1 MILIILIAFFSLIAL
16 IIFHELGHFLVAKY
30 FGVKVEEFGIFLP
43 PRLIGKKIGETVYS
57 LNLLPFGAF
66 VKLYGEEGGGVE
78 NIRSFSGKPIW
89 QRVLIVIGGVA
100 AFWIVAAFL
109 FSIVFGIGARV
120 PVTDETGHDLIDPRV
135 QIWKVASVSP
145 AELAGIKTGDVIRQ
159 FKINNQQ
166 LTINKVKEV
175 QELTDAHRGKE
186 ITLVIERGEEFFD
199 ISLVPRISPPEGE
212 GAMGVALQRIATVI
226 EKHFWYQAPIQGILY
241 SGKLT
246 GEIIQGLAKI
256 LGDIFQKREIPPEAE
271 PAGLL
276 GITMF
281 LAMAT
286 QFGLGFFLY
295 FVGTI
300 AIFVAIFNL
309 LPLPALD
316 GGKLLFLAIEKIRA
330 KPISPKIEQNITA
343 ICFILLIA
351 LMIFVTIKFD
361 IPRFSEF
368 LNGRF

>member
-1 MILIILIAFFSLIAL
+1 MILMLLIAFFSLIGL
-16 IIFHELGHFLVAKY
+16 IVLHELGHFILAKL

-66 VKLYGEEGGGVE
+66 VKLYGEEGGIE
-78 NIRSFSGKPIW
+78 DCRSFVGKPIW
-89 QRVLIVIGGVA
+89 QRILIVIGGVVV
-100 AFWIVAAFL
+100 FWVVAAVL

-120 PVTDETGHDLIDPRV
+120 PVTDETNHDLIDPRV
-135 QIWKVASVSP
+135 QIWKVVPASP
-145 AELAGIKTGDVIRQ
+145 AEIAGIKEGDIIRQ
-159 FKINNQQ
+159 LKINNQR

-175 QELTDAHRGKE
+175 QELADAHRGKE
-186 ITLVIERGEEFFD
+186 ITLVVERGEEFFD
-199 ISLVPRISPPEGE
+199 ISLVPRISPPEDE

-226 EKHFWYQAPIQGILY
+226 EKHFWYQAPIQGVLY
-241 SGKLT
+241 SGELT
-246 GEIIQGLAKI
+246 GEIIQSLAKI
-256 LGDIFQKREIPPEAE
+256 LGDIFRGRGVPPEAE

-281 LAMAT
+281 LARAT

-295 FVGTI
+295 FIGTI
-300 AIFVAIFNL
+300 AVFIAIFNL
-309 LPLPALD
+309 LPIPALD
-316 GGKLLFLAIEKIRA
+316 GGKLLFLVIEKIRA

-368 LNGRF
+368 LNVGF